1 MSRAGLALR
10 AVRLAATRS
19 TADPTPDYDV
29 ASDTYDDAFTS
40 VMGTHSTALLE
51 QLRIEPGDD
60 VVELACGTGHLTSQI
75 VRRLGPTGSLTV
87 VEKSGGMLAVAR
99 AKVVGHAAPGVR
111 LTWYQD
117 DMMARLSRLPD
128 RSANV
133 VVVGWAICY
142 AKPVALLREAARVL
156 RPGGQIGIIE
166 TRADALRTLRSA
178 FEDVVA
184 ADPSMLT
191 GLIRV
196 NLPKGA
202 SELSRWFRRAGLR
215 AEVIREGDQEWPCR
229 TAADALEW
237 VERSGA
243 GAGFRDSFDMSR
255 EAVIRAR
262 LYDAL
267 QRAEQRSGGLRLAH
281 PFVVGVARAA

>member
-166 TRADALRTLRSA
+166 RVLREFLIPEDDAFGRPDGRRVTLYRVRL
-178 FEDVVA
+178 E
-184 ADPSMLT
+184 PSLLWSDHR
-191 GLIRV
+191 GPAGDSV
-196 NLPKGA
+196 
-202 SELSRWFRRAGLR
+202 ELEIYEHWLEP
-215 AEVIREGDQEWPCR
+215 AEESVP
-229 TAADALEW
+229 
-237 VERSGA
+237 
-243 GAGFRDSFDMSR
+243 
-255 EAVIRAR
+255 
-262 LYDAL
+262 
-267 QRAEQRSGGLRLAH
+267 
-281 PFVVGVARAA
+281 